1 MSRLLIEP
9 VTPEEPGY
17 IALKAESIAS
27 NFNMLRRLEENWQRG
42 ENRFNAPGEKLLGAF
57 LNGKLVGVCGLNR
70 DPFSQQPRAGRIRHL
85 YVSEKCRGLG
95 IGKQLLTVVMAD
107 ASIWLIFS
115 IPTPRTLPTGFIIRR
130 ALRWSR
136 MNHGSHTVYFARCD
150 RLAASGCEC
159 YS

>member
-9 VTPEEPGY
+9 VTPDEPGY
-17 IALKAESIAS
+17 IALKAESIAL

-57 LNGKLVGVCGLNR
+57 L
-70 DPFSQQPRAGRIRHL
+70 

-107 ASIWLIFS
+107 ASIWFDFLNTHAPDSACGFYKRAGFTMVS
-115 IPTPRTLPTGFIIRR
+115 DEPRVT
-130 ALRWSR
+130 
-136 MNHGSHTVYFARCD
+136 H
-150 RLAASGCEC
+150 RLFCAV
-159 YS
+159 

>member
-17 IALKAESIAS
+17 IALKAESIALH
-27 NFNMLRRLEENWQRG
+27 FNMLRWLEENWQRG
-42 ENRFNAPGEKLLGAF
+42 ENCFIAPGEKLLGAF
-57 LNGKLVGVCGLNR
+57 LNGRLVGVCGLNR

-107 ASIWLIFS
+107 ASIWFDFLNTHAPEAAAAAANFSKNSSAIFFAAPLTS
-115 IPTPRTLPTGFIIRR
+115 RWPIWASLPPIWASTL
-130 ALRWSR
+130 
-136 MNHGSHTVYFARCD
+136 
-150 RLAASGCEC
+150 
-159 YS
+159 

>member
-9 VTPEEPGY
+9 VTPDEPGY
-17 IALKAESIAS
+17 IALKAESIAL

-107 ASIWLIFS
+107 ASIWFDFLNTHAPDA
-115 IPTPRTLPTGFIIRR
+115 PTVLSPGGFTLVSDEPRVTHRLFVRVTG
-130 ALRWSR
+130 WQHQGV
-136 MNHGSHTVYFARCD
+136 NVTV
-150 RLAASGCEC
+150 E
-159 YS
+159 

>member
-9 VTPEEPGY
+9 VTPDEPGY
-17 IALKAESIAS
+17 IALKAESIAL

-85 YVSEKCRGLG
+85 YISESAAGW
-95 IGKQLLTVVMAD
+95 
-107 ASIWLIFS
+107 AS
-115 IPTPRTLPTGFIIRR
+115 
-130 ALRWSR
+130 
-136 MNHGSHTVYFARCD
+136 
-150 RLAASGCEC
+150 ASSC
-159 YS
+159 

>member
-9 VTPEEPGY
+9 VTPDEPGY
-17 IALKAESIAS
+17 IALKAESIAL

-57 LNGKLVGVCGLNR
+57 LNGRLVGVCGLNR

-107 ASIWLIFS
+107 ASIWFDFLNTHAPESAYGFYGQAGFTLVS
-115 IPTPRTLPTGFIIRR
+115 DEPRVT
-130 ALRWSR
+130 
-136 MNHGSHTVYFARCD
+136 H
-150 RLAASGCEC
+150 RLFCAV
-159 YS
+159 